1 MKRQGWLF
9 TQEGTIWANG
19 HWQSSG
25 GSGDREWLPAS
36 GCLYKVEKG
45 GVAYYPAPSYCVLE
59 NGAMKLDISYNRN
72 YRASGVQGIEISEEQ
87 TFEYVPY
94 FPKDSDLYYTG
105 QGANIS
111 WVADGQ
117 LNVIQNDSGET
128 IVSYNNGEN
137 LNSKNANLL
146 KLTYASVILKKAG
159 TAAITRLEW
168 DAIKQALYSQYG
180 NARIDGIPSFTYS
193 AAPAYYPAHMTGEFS
208 AVVTSLPHEIN
219 FTYDLVSNIGFYTY
233 SQTMQVFKYPAMT
246 MQPQYSTQA
255 IWIGQQKVS
264 GLISPAITPYISLGG
279 GATGMHGFAYD
290 AQGTITNL
298 YDASANARFAP
309 VQILRRVE
317 GITCPITG

>member
-9 TQEGTIWANG
+9 TQEGMIWANG

-25 GSGDREWLPAS
+25 GSGDREWLPGS

-59 NGAMKLDISYNRN
+59 NGAMKLNISYNRN
-72 YRASGVQGIEISEEQ
+72 YRASGVPGIEISEEQ

-117 LNVIQNDSGET
+117 LDVIQNDSGET
-128 IVSYNNGEN
+128 IVSYNDGEN

-146 KLTYASVILKKAG
+146 KLTYASIIVKKAG
-159 TAAITRLEW
+159 MTRATDAEW
-168 DAIKQALYSQYG
+168 RAVKQALYAQYG

-193 AAPAYYPAHMTGEFS
+193 AAPGFYPAHMTGIFT
-208 AVVTSLPHEIN
+208 ATAMTGIN
-219 FTYDLVSNIGFYTY
+219 FTYDIVSNTGFYAY
-233 SQTMQVFKYPAMT
+233 SQNIQAFKYPAMT
-246 MQPQYSTQA
+246 MQPQYQTTD
-255 IWIGQQKVS
+255 IWIGQQKVN
-264 GLISPAITPYISLGG
+264 GLISPAITPYISQGG
-279 GATGMHGFAYD
+279 GISGMHGFAYD
-290 AQGTITNL
+290 AQGSLTQL
-298 YDASANARFAP
+298 YDANMNAMVAP